1 MPNRRAKH
9 KIRDPVWVP
18 VWVAERCHSLFVVFV
33 ALILAAEII
42 ALAVLRTVVP
52 QGLVLALTPVVPLTL
67 AVTLLARYWT
77 GRSFYRMRTIS
88 PEEIADSGPPP
99 PAEDSPVKLS
109 RSIVERAVEIRR
121 TLAEDPSEI
130 RVEMCTIG
138 YKACVNDMITL
149 THLTNENLPNAGV
162 LKGMQ
167 LRRAR
172 KKATDALAEARK
184 ALPPGAL
191 RATRQE
197 QQ

>member
-9 KIRDPVWVP
+9 KIKDP
-18 VWVAERCHSLFVVFV
+18 VWVAERFHSLFVVFV
-33 ALILAAEII
+33 ALILAAEIV
-42 ALAVLRTVVP
+42 ALALLRTVAPEVP
-52 QGLVLALTPVVPLTL
+52 VLALAPVVPLTL
-67 AVTLLARYWT
+67 VVALLAHYWT
-77 GRSFYRMRTIS
+77 GRSLYRMRTIS
-88 PEEIADSGPPP
+88 PEEIADSEPPP

-130 RVEMCTIG
+130 RVEMCTLG

-149 THLTNENLPNAGV
+149 THLTNENLPNAGL
-162 LKGMQ
+162 LKRMQ

>member
-1 MPNRRAKH
+1 MPNRREKH
-9 KIRDPVWVP
+9 KIRDP

-33 ALILAAEII
+33 ILIIAAEIVS
-42 ALAVLRTVVP
+42 LAVLRTATP

-67 AVTLLARYWT
+67 AVALLARYWT
-77 GRSFYRMRTIS
+77 GRSFYRIRTLS

-99 PAEDSPVKLS
+99 PAEESPVKLS

>member
-9 KIRDPVWVP
+9 KIRDPVWV
-18 VWVAERCHSLFVVFV
+18 AERCHRLFLLFV
-33 ALILAAEII
+33 ALILAVEIV
-42 ALAVLRTVVP
+42 ALAVLGTVAPEVR
-52 QGLVLALTPVVPLTL
+52 VLILAPIVPLTL
-67 AVTLLARYWT
+67 VVALLARYWT
-77 GRSFYRMRTIS
+77 GRMSYRMGAIL
-88 PEEIADSGPPP
+88 PDEIVDPGPRP
-99 PAEDSPVKLS
+99 PAEDSPERLS

-121 TLAEDPSEI
+121 TLIEEPTEI
-130 RVEMCTIG
+130 RVEMCTLG

-149 THLTNENLPNAGV
+149 THLTNEALPNAGL
-162 LKGMQ
+162 LKRMQ

-172 KKATDALAEARK
+172 KKATDALTEARN

>member
-1 MPNRRAKH
+1 LPNRRAKH
-9 KIRDPVWVP
+9 KMRGS

-33 ALILAAEII
+33 ALILAAEIV
-42 ALAVLRTVVP
+42 ALALLRTVAPEVP
-52 QGLVLALTPVVPLTL
+52 VLALAPVVPLTL
-67 AVTLLARYWT
+67 VVALLAHYWT
-77 GRSFYRMRTIS
+77 GRSLYRMRTIS
-88 PEEIADSGPPP
+88 PEEIADSEPPP

-130 RVEMCTIG
+130 RVEMCTLG

-149 THLTNENLPNAGV
+149 THLTNENLPNAGL
-162 LKGMQ
+162 LKRMQ

>member
-9 KIRDPVWVP
+9 KIRDPVWV
-18 VWVAERCHSLFVVFV
+18 AERCHSMFVVFV

-42 ALAVLRTVVP
+42 ALAVLRTVAPEVP
-52 QGLVLALTPVVPLTL
+52 VLALAPVVPLTL
-67 AVTLLARYWT
+67 VVALLARYWT
-77 GRSFYRMRTIS
+77 GRSFYRMRMIS

-130 RVEMCTIG
+130 RVEMCTLG

-149 THLTNENLPNAGV
+149 THLTNAELPEAGF
-162 LKGMQ
+162 LRRIQ

-172 KKATDALAEARK
+172 KKATDALAEARN

>member
-1 MPNRRAKH
+1 LPNRREKH
-9 KIRDPVWVP
+9 KIRDP

-33 ALILAAEII
+33 ALILSAEIV
-42 ALAVLRTVVP
+42 ALAVLRTVAPEVP
-52 QGLVLALTPVVPLTL
+52 VLPLASVVPFTL
-67 AVTLLARYWT
+67 VVALLARYWT
-77 GRSFYRMRTIS
+77 GRSFYRMRMIS
-88 PEEIADSGPPP
+88 PEEIADSRPPP

-130 RVEMCTIG
+130 RVEMCTLG

-149 THLTNENLPNAGV
+149 THLTNESLRNAGL
-162 LKGMQ
+162 LKRMQ